1 MVIERKEMR
10 LEYII
15 PVMGLLVVIGFL
27 IFMWCELEQNIKEWK
42 ASQDDIDE
50 WFEQRKIYWEN
61 KRKMLD
67 KENRK

>member
-1 MVIERKEMR
+1 MVIERKEMKI
-10 LEYII
+10 EYII

>member
-1 MVIERKEMR
+1 MVIERKEMKI
-10 LEYII
+10 EYII

-61 KRKMLD
+61 KRKKVD

>member
-1 MVIERKEMR
+1 MKV
-10 LEYII
+10 EYII
-15 PVMGLLVVIGFL
+15 PVMGLLVVIVFL
-27 IFMWCELEQNIKEWK
+27 IFMWCELEQITKEWK